1 MIGRRKVSTV
11 SELSQAVVLSTDERF
26 LQHPERGAAWRA
38 LAAKAY
44 MDRTWGD
51 CYGYLLV
58 ATGRAE
64 VMVDEILSPWDAAA
78 LQPIIEEAGGVFT
91 DWTGQRTSF
100 GGNAIATNG
109 ALDAQVRGLL
119 AREEGVMLDLSKLD
133 FTKGNGLVTVVTQD
147 ARSGDVLMVA
157 HADREAL
164 ERTLATGEM
173 HYRSRTRGLWHK
185 GATSGNVQRV
195 VSLTADCDGDAVL
208 ARVEK
213 AGPACHTGEETCFG
227 PGRLDALVALDAT
240 IAQRA
245 AQAPVPGEKPS
256 YTRRLLDDRNLRLK
270 KIGEEGAEL
279 VTACADGDKARAVEE
294 AADVLYH
301 LLVAVRPLGL
311 TLDDVK
317 QVLAQRAAKRNP

>member
-1 MIGRRKVSTV
+1 
-11 SELSQAVVLSTDERF
+11 
-26 LQHPERGAAWRA
+26 
-38 LAAKAY
+38 
-44 MDRTWGD
+44 
-51 CYGYLLV
+51 
-58 ATGRAE
+58 
-64 VMVDEILSPWDAAA
+64 
-78 LQPIIEEAGGVFT
+78 
-91 DWTGQRTSF
+91 
-100 GGNAIATNG
+100 
-109 ALDAQVRGLL
+109 
-119 AREEGVMLDLSKLD
+119 MLDLSKLD

-185 GATSGNVQRV
+185 GASSGNVQRV
-195 VSLTADCDGDAVL
+195 VSLKADCDGDAVL

-227 PGRLDALVALDAT
+227 PGRLDALVALDET

-245 AQAPVPGEKPS
+245 AQAPAPGEKPS
-256 YTRRLLDDRNLRLK
+256 YTRRLLEDRNLRLK

-311 TLDDVK
+311 TLEDVK
-317 QVLAQRAAKRNP
+317 QVLAQRAAKPTP